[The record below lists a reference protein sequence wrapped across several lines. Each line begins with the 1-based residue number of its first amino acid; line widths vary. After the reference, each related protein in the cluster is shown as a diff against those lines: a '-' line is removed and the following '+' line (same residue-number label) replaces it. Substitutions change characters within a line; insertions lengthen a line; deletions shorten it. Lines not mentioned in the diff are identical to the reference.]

1 VTAAAPLAP
10 SSGTGADATS
20 AAPPPAGLGREA
32 LRAERGQVRRRARE
46 LGGDEGVATED
57 RRGDGDR
64 TAVDGDVDVVREH
77 RAVELHREASHHV
90 TARVVLR
97 EEDEVGRVATVDDGL
112 HRRGHGHARQLAAEV
127 ARRVHLGGAVLA
139 EGAGDRRGVATHEG
153 GDGAQRAGLGE
164 QFEGA
169 RGGRAGRFLSEDPYV
184 RHVSSFLFVRVS
196 LLR

>member
-1 VTAAAPLAP
+1 VAP
-10 SSGTGADATS
+10 SSGTGGRRHLGR
-20 AAPPPAGLGREA
+20 AAAGRLGREA
-32 LRAERGQVRRRARE
+32 LRAERRQVRRRARE

-77 RAVELHREASHHV
+77 RAVELHRQASHHV
-90 TARVVLR
+90 TALVVLR
-97 EEDEVGRVATVDDGL
+97 EQDQVGRVATVDDGL

-127 ARRVHLGGAVLA
+127 AGGVHLGGAVLA
-139 EGAGDRRGVATHEG
+139 ERAGDRRGVATHEG